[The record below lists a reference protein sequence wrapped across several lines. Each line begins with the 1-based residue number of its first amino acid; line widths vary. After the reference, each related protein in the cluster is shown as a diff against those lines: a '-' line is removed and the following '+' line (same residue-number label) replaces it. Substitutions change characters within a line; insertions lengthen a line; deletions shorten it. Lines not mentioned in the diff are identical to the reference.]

1 VVDNPRAGGAQGT
14 GFYGLTGDA
23 ATLAN
28 LNYQIYTLSQALNG
42 QKPGSTEYL
51 TTLSKLQGLQTQV
64 DAINE
69 KQKTTAGKKKT
80 KETASKR
87 EKLVDNLKRAQDKL
101 NAKLGTQAD
110 VDKAQEALDNFDGK
124 NPDLKPPS
132 ELRYGPQGESLIPGT
147 AAYEAGKIKPAGV
160 TTSTVT
166 SGTGEQIQAGP
177 GFKPGGSAG
186 GTQIQAG
193 PGYKG
198 KTPSVDPKTA
208 WIGYLQ
214 ATFKTLPQEFKNE
227 IDRIFD
233 QALAPNSGWTQD
245 TFNEAIKQTRWYQQT
260 MPSIRNFFLETNDPR
275 NAANFAEKLQIE
287 TANIA
292 AKLENLGIRTQQVD
306 PVTGKV
312 YDNTQTI
319 QGIAMSKL
327 QNGWTDVQLT
337 QHLGDNA
344 QLLFTGGG
352 TIGSSVSTIR
362 NAALNYG
369 ITLDKNYLNTIQT
382 SLLDATDG
390 RDTQYYLNEM
400 RNQAMDLYKP
410 FAESIKQG
418 RTLYE
423 ITNNYRTKMADLLE
437 VDPENITWKD
447 IMNKVIDPTTGNARM
462 LSDFTKQVKQD
473 PLWQY
478 TKNAKETY
486 SNMAVDLMKQ
496 FGFMG

>member
-1 VVDNPRAGGAQGT
+1 VADPRAGGAQGN

-28 LNYQIYTLSQALNG
+28 LNLQIYTLSKTLDG

-51 TTLSKLQGLQTQV
+51 TTLSKLEGLQAQV
-64 DAINE
+64 DTINA
-69 KQKTTAGKKKT
+69 KQKTAATEKKT
-80 KETASKR
+80 KETTSKR
-87 EKLVDNLKRAQDKL
+87 QKLADNLKRAQDKL
-101 NAKLGTQAD
+101 NSKLGTQAD
-110 VDKAQEALDNFDGK
+110 VDKAQEVLDKFDGK
-124 NPDLKPPS
+124 NPELKPPS
-132 ELRYGPQGESLIPGT
+132 ELRFGPSGESLVPGT
-147 AAYEAGKIKPAGV
+147 AAYETGKTKV
-160 TTSTVT
+160 STSTVT
-166 SGTGEQIQAGP
+166 SGVTSSVTSGTTSGATSGVATG
-177 GFKPGGSAG
+177 GG
-186 GTQIQAG
+186 
-193 PGYKG
+193 KV
-198 KTPSVDPKTA
+198 KTPTVDPKTA

-227 IDRIFD
+227 IDKIFE

-245 TFNEAIKQTRWYQQT
+245 TFNQAIQQTKWYQQT
-260 MPSIRNFFLETNDPR
+260 LPSLRNFFLETNDPR
-275 NAANFAEKLQIE
+275 NQANFAEKLQIE
-287 TANIA
+287 TANVA
-292 AKLENLGIRTQQVD
+292 AKLEQLGIRTQQVD

-312 YDNTQTI
+312 YDNSATI

-352 TIGSSVSTIR
+352 TIGSSVSQIR
-362 NAALNYG
+362 SAALNYG
-369 ITLDKNYLNTIQT
+369 INLDKNYLNTIQT

-410 FAESIKQG
+410 FAESIKSG

-423 ITNNYRTKMADLLE
+423 ITNNYRTKMSELLE
-437 VDPENITWKD
+437 VDPDNVSWKD
-447 IMNKVIDPTTGNARM
+447 MMGKVIDPTTGNARM

-486 SNMAVDLMKQ
+486 SNMAADLMKQ

>member
-1 VVDNPRAGGAQGT
+1 VATPNNPYAPQPVSVAEQLRQAYIGLEQIKKQLINSKRGT
-14 GFYGLTGDA
+14 TEYTTAKANLEAAKKRIANLETQDKAERDA
-23 ATLAN
+23 AKGKESTDKRAKLTDALERAKDYGTADDVTKAQN
-28 LNYQIYTLSQALNG
+28 ALN
-42 QKPGSTEYL
+42 
-51 TTLSKLQGLQTQV
+51 
-64 DAINE
+64 A
-69 KQKTTAGKKKT
+69 
-80 KETASKR
+80 
-87 EKLVDNLKRAQDKL
+87 
-101 NAKLGTQAD
+101 
-110 VDKAQEALDNFDGK
+110 FDGK
-124 NPDLKPPS
+124 NPEIKTSASTFQPS
-132 ELRYGPQGESLIPGT
+132 IGSG
-147 AAYEAGKIKPAGV
+147 GKV
-160 TTSTVT
+160 STTVT
-166 SGTGEQIQAGP
+166 SGTTTNTTTSTT
-177 GFKPGGSAG
+177 GGVTG
-186 GTQIQAG
+186 GASN
-193 PGYKG
+193 KG
-198 KTPSVDPKTA
+198 KAPAVDPKTA

-227 IDRIFD
+227 IDKIFD

-245 TFNEAIKQTRWYQQT
+245 TFNEAIQQTKWYQQT
-260 MPSIRNFFLETNDPR
+260 LPSIRSFFLETNDPR
-275 NAANFAEKLQIE
+275 NQANFAEKLQIE
-287 TANIA
+287 TANVA

-319 QGIAMSKL
+319 QGIALSKL

-362 NAALNYG
+362 NAALSYG
-369 ITLDKNYLNTIQT
+369 INLDKNYLNTIQT
-382 SLLDATDG
+382 SLLDMTDG
-390 RDTQYYLNEM
+390 RDTNYYLNEM

-410 FAESIKQG
+410 FAESIKSG

-423 ITNNYRTKMADLLE
+423 ITNNYRTKMSDLLE
-437 VDPENITWKD
+437 VDPENLSWKD
-447 IMNKVIDPTTGNARM
+447 MMNKVIDPTTGNARM

-486 SNMAVDLMKQ
+486 SNMAADLMKQ

>member
-1 VVDNPRAGGAQGT
+1 MVTPRNPYAPEPVSLAEQLRQAYIGLEQVKKQLAGLKRGSAEYKT
-14 GFYGLTGDA
+14 A
-23 ATLAN
+23 KAN
-28 LNYQIYTLSQALNG
+28 LDEAR
-42 QKPGSTEYL
+42 KKVTEL
-51 TTLSKLQGLQTQV
+51 EAEDKKQRTAAK
-64 DAINE
+64 E
-69 KQKTTAGKKKT
+69 KEIAN
-80 KETASKR
+80 KR
-87 EKLVDNLKRAQDKL
+87 AKLVDSLERAKDYGTSDEVTK
-101 NAKLGTQAD
+101 AK
-110 VDKAQEALDNFDGK
+110 EALDKFDGK
-124 NPDLKPPS
+124 NPEFKPSS
-132 ELRYGPQGESLIPGT
+132 EVRYGPSGESLVPGT
-147 AAYEAGKIKPAGV
+147 AEYEAGKTKPTVA
-160 TTSTVT
+160 TTSGTTSGAT
-166 SGTGEQIQAGP
+166 SGTGGT
-177 GFKPGGSAG
+177 AG
-186 GTQIQAG
+186 GTG
-193 PGYKG
+193 GGTSGKG
-198 KTPSVDPKTA
+198 KTPAVDTKTA

-227 IDRIFD
+227 IDKIFE
-233 QALAPNSGWTQD
+233 QALAPGSGWTQD
-245 TFNEAIKQTRWYQQT
+245 TFNEAIQQTKWYQQT

-275 NAANFAEKLQIE
+275 NQANFAEKLQIE
-287 TANIA
+287 TANVA
-292 AKLENLGIRTQQVD
+292 AKLEQLGIRTQQVD

-312 YDNTQTI
+312 YDNSATI

-352 TIGSSVSTIR
+352 TIGSSVTQIR

-410 FAESIKQG
+410 FSESIKSG

-423 ITNNYRTKMADLLE
+423 ITNNYRTKMSELLE
-437 VDPENITWKD
+437 VDPDNLSWKD
-447 IMNKVIDPTTGNARM
+447 MMAKVIDPTTGNARM

-486 SNMAVDLMKQ
+486 SNMAADLMKQ

>member
-1 VVDNPRAGGAQGT
+1 MNPYAPQPVTVAEQLRQAYIGIEQVKKQLAG
-14 GFYGLTGDA
+14 
-23 ATLAN
+23 
-28 LNYQIYTLSQALNG
+28 
-42 QKPGSTEYL
+42 
-51 TTLSKLQGLQTQV
+51 
-64 DAINE
+64 
-69 KQKTTAGKKKT
+69 
-80 KETASKR
+80 
-87 EKLVDNLKRAQDKL
+87 LKRGSKEYKEAKSNLDDAKKRVADLETQDKAER
-101 NAKLGTQAD
+101 NAAKGKASTDKRAKLTDALERAKDYGTSDD
-110 VDKAQEALDNFDGK
+110 VTKAQNALDTFDGK
-124 NPDLKPPS
+124 NPELKPPS
-132 ELRYGPQGESLIPGT
+132 ELRYGPSGESLIPGT
-147 AAYEAGKIKPAGV
+147 AAYEVGKTKP
-160 TTSTVT
+160 STVT
-166 SGTGEQIQAGP
+166 TTTDTSGVQVQAGP

-198 KTPSVDPKTA
+198 KVPTVDPKTA

-214 ATFKTLPQEFKNE
+214 TTFKTLPQEFKNE
-227 IDRIFD
+227 IDRIFE

-245 TFNEAIKQTRWYQQT
+245 TFNEAIQQTKWYQQT
-260 MPSIRNFFLETNDPR
+260 LPSIRSFFLETNDPR
-275 NAANFAEKLQIE
+275 NQANFAEKLQIE
-287 TANIA
+287 TANVA
-292 AKLENLGIRTQQVD
+292 AKLEGLGIRTQQVD

-362 NAALNYG
+362 NAALSYG
-369 ITLDKNYLNTIQT
+369 INLDKNYLNTIQT
-382 SLLDATDG
+382 SLLDMTDG
-390 RDTQYYLNEM
+390 RDTNYYLNEM

-410 FAESIKQG
+410 FAESIKSG

-423 ITNNYRTKMADLLE
+423 ITNNYRTKMSDLLE
-437 VDPENITWKD
+437 VDPENLSWKD
-447 IMNKVIDPTTGNARM
+447 MMNKVIDPTTGNARM

-486 SNMAVDLMKQ
+486 SNMAADLMKQ

>member
-1 VVDNPRAGGAQGT
+1 VADIV
-14 GFYGLTGDA
+14 
-23 ATLAN
+23 
-28 LNYQIYTLSQALNG
+28 SQAILKSLTKALEDG
-42 QKPGSTEYL
+42 TVDPTSDLGKEYSRIISGIQSGID
-51 TTLSKLQGLQTQV
+51 TGET
-64 DAINE
+64 A
-69 KQKTTAGKKKT
+69 KQKKLDAEKDAKT
-80 KETASKR
+80 KKAIAKKR
-87 EKLVDNLKRAQDKL
+87 GQIAVAEAKRQDTTNLKNQLDVLRAKIIDPTDSDRPV
-101 NAKLGTQAD
+101 N
-110 VDKAQEALDNFDGK
+110 
-124 NPDLKPPS
+124 
-132 ELRYGPQGESLIPGT
+132 ELRYGATGESLIPGT
-147 AAYEAGKIKPAGV
+147 DAYAKGITAKPATVG
-160 TTSTVT
+160 TTKFPTSTT
-166 SGTGEQIQAGP
+166 PSITGEQIQAGP

-198 KTPSVDPKTA
+198 KAPTVDPKTA

-214 ATFKTLPQEFKNE
+214 TTFKTLPQEFKNE
-227 IDRIFD
+227 IDKIFE

-245 TFNEAIKQTRWYQQT
+245 TFNAAIEQTKWWQQT
-260 MPSIRNFFLETNDPR
+260 SPSLREFFLNTNDPR
-275 NAANFAEKLQIE
+275 KASKFAQDLQTQ
-287 TANIA
+287 TANVA
-292 AKLENLGIRTQQVD
+292 ATLEALGVRAQQVD

-319 QGIAMSKL
+319 QGIAMSAI
-327 QNGWTDVQLT
+327 QNGWTATQLT
-337 QHLGDNA
+337 QHIGDNA

-352 TIGSSVSTIR
+352 AIGSSVSKIR
-362 NAALNYG
+362 DAARDYG
-369 ITLDKNYLNTIQT
+369 INLDKNYLNTIQT

-423 ITNNYRTKMADLLE
+423 ITNNYRTKMSGLLE
-437 VDPENITWKD
+437 VDPENISWKD
-447 IMNKVIDPTTGNARM
+447 MMNKVIDPTTGNARM
-462 LSDFTKQVKQD
+462 ESDFIKQVKQD

-496 FGFMG
+496 FGFLG

>member
-1 VVDNPRAGGAQGT
+1 MATPNNPYAPQPVSVAEQLRQA
-14 GFYGLTGDA
+14 YIGLE
-23 ATLAN
+23 
-28 LNYQIYTLSQALNG
+28 QIKKQLTNS
-42 QKPGSTEYL
+42 KRGSTEYTKAKTDLDAAKKRVADLETQDKAERDAAKGKVSTDKRAKL
-51 TTLSKLQGLQTQV
+51 T
-64 DAINE
+64 DALE
-69 KQKTTAGKKKT
+69 RAKDYGTADDVT
-80 KETASKR
+80 KAK
-87 EKLVDNLKRAQDKL
+87 EKLDI
-101 NAKLGTQAD
+101 
-110 VDKAQEALDNFDGK
+110 FDGK
-124 NPDLKPPS
+124 NPDVKITTASTIATSIGAGGLVVTPVTDDTKT
-132 ELRYGPQGESLIPGT
+132 GGT
-147 AAYEAGKIKPAGV
+147 
-160 TTSTVT
+160 T
-166 SGTGEQIQAGP
+166 
-177 GFKPGGSAG
+177 GGSG
-186 GTQIQAG
+186 
-193 PGYKG
+193 KG
-198 KTPSVDPKTA
+198 KAPAVDPKAA

-227 IDRIFD
+227 IDKIFE

-245 TFNEAIKQTRWYQQT
+245 TFNQAIQQTKWYQQT
-260 MPSIRNFFLETNDPR
+260 LPSLRNFFLETNDPR
-275 NAANFAEKLQIE
+275 NQSNFAEKLQIE
-287 TANIA
+287 TANVA
-292 AKLENLGIRTQQVD
+292 AKLEQLGIRTQQVD

-312 YDNTQTI
+312 YDNSATI

-352 TIGSSVSTIR
+352 TIGSSVTTIR

-390 RDTQYYLNEM
+390 RDTNYYLNEM

-410 FAESIKQG
+410 FAESIKSG

-423 ITNNYRTKMADLLE
+423 ITNNYRTKMSELLE
-437 VDPENITWKD
+437 VDADNLSWKD
-447 IMNKVIDPTTGNARM
+447 MMGKVIDPTTGNARM

-486 SNMAVDLMKQ
+486 SNMAADLMKQ

>member
-1 VVDNPRAGGAQGT
+1 MATPNNPYAPQPVSLAEQLRQAYIGVEQIKKQ
-14 GFYGLTGDA
+14 LTGLKRGSA
-23 ATLAN
+23 EYKTAKAN
-28 LNYQIYTLSQALNG
+28 LDTAKEKIKELEAQDQA
-42 QKPGSTEYL
+42 ER
-51 TTLSKLQGLQTQV
+51 
-64 DAINE
+64 
-69 KQKTTAGKKKT
+69 TATKG
-80 KETASKR
+80 KETANKR
-87 EKLVDNLKRAQDKL
+87 AKLVDALERAKDYGTADDVTKAQNAL
-101 NAKLGTQAD
+101 NA
-110 VDKAQEALDNFDGK
+110 FDGK
-124 NPDLKPPS
+124 NPELKPSS
-132 ELRYGPQGESLIPGT
+132 EIRYGKSGESLVPGT
-147 AAYEAGKIKPAGV
+147 AEYETGKTKIGTIPATSAV
-160 TTSTVT
+160 TSSVT
-166 SGTGEQIQAGP
+166 SGTTSGT
-177 GFKPGGSAG
+177 GGQVSTG
-186 GTQIQAG
+186 
-193 PGYKG
+193 G
-198 KTPSVDPKTA
+198 KTKTPTVDPKTA

-227 IDRIFD
+227 IDKIFE
-233 QALAPNSGWTQD
+233 QALAPNSGWTQE
-245 TFNEAIKQTRWYQQT
+245 TFNAAIQQTKWYQQT
-260 MPSIRNFFLETNDPR
+260 LPSIRNFFLETNDPR

-292 AKLENLGIRTQQVD
+292 AKLEALGIRTQQVD

-312 YDNTQTI
+312 YDNSQTI

-382 SLLDATDG
+382 SLLDMTDG

-437 VDPENITWKD
+437 VDPENLSWKD
-447 IMNKVIDPTTGNARM
+447 MMNKVIDPTTGNARM

-486 SNMAVDLMKQ
+486 SNMAADLMKQ

>member
-1 VVDNPRAGGAQGT
+1 MADPRTGGAQGT

-28 LNYQIYTLSQALNG
+28 LSVQIYTLSQTLNG

-51 TTLSKLQGLQTQV
+51 TTLSTLEGLQAQV
-64 DAINE
+64 DAINA
-69 KQKTTAGKKKT
+69 KQKTIAGKKKT
-80 KETASKR
+80 KETTSKR
-87 EKLVDNLKRAQDKL
+87 EKLADNLKRAQDKL

-110 VDKAQEALDNFDGK
+110 VDKAQEALDKFDGK

-147 AAYEAGKIKPAGV
+147 AAYEAGKIKPASAP
-160 TTSTVT
+160 TSAVT
-166 SGTGEQIQAGP
+166 SGTTSAVTSGTTSDTGVT
-177 GFKPGGSAG
+177 GG
-186 GTQIQAG
+186 
-193 PGYKG
+193 KG
-198 KTPSVDPKTA
+198 KVPSVDPKTA

-362 NAALNYG
+362 NAALSYG

-382 SLLDATDG
+382 SLLDMTDG

-410 FAESIKQG
+410 FAESIKSG

-423 ITNNYRTKMADLLE
+423 ITNNYRTKMSDLLE
-437 VDPENITWKD
+437 VDPENLSWKD

>member
-1 VVDNPRAGGAQGT
+1 VADIV
-14 GFYGLTGDA
+14 
-23 ATLAN
+23 
-28 LNYQIYTLSQALNG
+28 SQAILNALT
-42 QKPGSTEYL
+42 KALEDGSVDPTSDLGKEYSRIISGIQSGID
-51 TTLSKLQGLQTQV
+51 TAET
-64 DAINE
+64 A
-69 KQKTTAGKKKT
+69 KQKKLDAEKDAKT
-80 KETASKR
+80 KKNIAKKR
-87 EKLVDNLKRAQDKL
+87 GQIAVAEAKKQDTTKLESELQVLRAKII
-101 NAKLGTQAD
+101 
-110 VDKAQEALDNFDGK
+110 
-124 NPDLKPPS
+124 NPTDPDRFTN
-132 ELRYGPQGESLIPGT
+132 ELRYGSMGESLIPGT
-147 AAYEAGKIKPAGV
+147 DAYAKGTTKPATVG
-160 TTSTVT
+160 TTKFPTSTT
-166 SGTGEQIQAGP
+166 PSITGEQIQAGP

-198 KTPSVDPKTA
+198 KTPAVDPKTA

-362 NAALNYG
+362 NAALSYG
-369 ITLDKNYLNTIQT
+369 INLDKNYLNTIQT
-382 SLLDATDG
+382 SLLDMTDG

-423 ITNNYRTKMADLLE
+423 ITNNYRTKMSDLLE
-437 VDPENITWKD
+437 VDPENLSWKD

>member
-1 VVDNPRAGGAQGT
+1 MVEKTNPAVRKDTVTVAEQLRQA
-14 GFYGLTGDA
+14 YIGLYQFKQQLASSKYNSTA
-23 ATLAN
+23 YKTALAN
-28 LNYQIYTLSQALNG
+28 KIATEERIAELETLEKSER
-42 QKPGSTEYL
+42 KTVTEKKST
-51 TTLSKLQGLQTQV
+51 
-64 DAINE
+64 D
-69 KQKTTAGKKKT
+69 
-80 KETASKR
+80 KR
-87 EKLVDNLKRAQDKL
+87 KKL
-101 NAKLGTQAD
+101 NESLQRAKDYGTAD
-110 VDKAQEALDNFDGK
+110 EVTKAQEALDKFDGK
-124 NPDLKPPS
+124 NPELKPPS

-147 AAYEAGKIKPAGV
+147 AAYETGKIKP
-160 TTSTVT
+160 STVT
-166 SGTGEQIQAGP
+166 TTTDTSGVQVQAGP

-227 IDRIFD
+227 IDKIFD

-362 NAALNYG
+362 NAALSYG

-382 SLLDATDG
+382 SLLDMTDG
-390 RDTQYYLNEM
+390 RDTNYYLNEM

-410 FAESIKQG
+410 FAESIKSG

-423 ITNNYRTKMADLLE
+423 VTNNYRTKMADLLE
-437 VDPENITWKD
+437 VDPENLSWKD
-447 IMNKVIDPTTGNARM
+447 MMNKVIDPATGNARM

>member
-1 VVDNPRAGGAQGT
+1 MNPYATQPITVAEQLRQAYIGIEQVKKQ
-14 GFYGLTGDA
+14 LTG
-23 ATLAN
+23 L
-28 LNYQIYTLSQALNG
+28 
-42 QKPGSTEYL
+42 KRGSTEYTKAKANL
-51 TTLSKLQGLQTQV
+51 DDAKKRVADLETQDKAERTV
-64 DAINE
+64 A
-69 KQKTTAGKKKT
+69 KG
-80 KETASKR
+80 KETT
-87 EKLVDNLKRAQDKL
+87 DKRAKLTDALERAKDYGTADDVTKAQNAL
-101 NAKLGTQAD
+101 NA
-110 VDKAQEALDNFDGK
+110 FDGK
-124 NPDLKPPS
+124 NPELKPPS
-132 ELRYGPQGESLIPGT
+132 ELRYGTTGESLVPGT
-147 AAYEAGKIKPAGV
+147 TAYTSSTTVKDTSVAPKPGGLIVDGTNPAGV
-160 TTSTVT
+160 QV
-166 SGTGEQIQAGP
+166 
-177 GFKPGGSAG
+177 
-186 GTQIQAG
+186 QAG

-198 KTPSVDPKTA
+198 KVPTVDPKTA

-227 IDRIFD
+227 IDKIFE
-233 QALAPNSGWTQD
+233 QALAPNSGWSQD
-245 TFNEAIKQTRWYQQT
+245 TFNQAIQQTKWYQQT
-260 MPSIRNFFLETNDPR
+260 LPSIRNFFLETNDPR

-287 TANIA
+287 TANVA
-292 AKLENLGIRTQQVD
+292 AKLELLGIRTQQVD

-312 YDNTQTI
+312 YDNSSTI

-344 QLLFTGGG
+344 QLLFTGSG
-352 TIGSSVSTIR
+352 TIGSSITTIR

-369 ITLDKNYLNTIQT
+369 INIDKNYLNTIQT

-390 RDTQYYLNEM
+390 RDANYYLNEM

-410 FAESIKQG
+410 FAESIKSG

-437 VDPENITWKD
+437 VDADNLSWKD
-447 IMNKVIDPTTGNARM
+447 MMAKVIDPTTGNARM

-486 SNMAVDLMKQ
+486 SNMAADLMKQ

>member
-1 VVDNPRAGGAQGT
+1 VADIISQSILSALTKALENGSVDPTSDLG
-14 GFYGLTGDA
+14 
-23 ATLAN
+23 
-28 LNYQIYTLSQALNG
+28 
-42 QKPGSTEYL
+42 KEYL
-51 TTLSKLQGLQTQV
+51 RIISGIQSGV
-64 DAINE
+64 DKTKDA
-69 KQKTTAGKKKT
+69 KQKKLDAEKDAKT
-80 KETASKR
+80 KEAIGRQKGKIASAKAQNKDTATLEIAL
-87 EKLVDNLKRAQDKL
+87 EKLRQKIINP
-101 NAKLGTQAD
+101 
-110 VDKAQEALDNFDGK
+110 LDPERFT
-124 NPDLKPPS
+124 S
-132 ELRYGPQGESLIPGT
+132 QLRYGTTGESLVPGT
-147 AAYEAGKIKPAGV
+147 TAYTSSTTVKDTSVAPKPGGLIVDGTNPAGV
-160 TTSTVT
+160 QV
-166 SGTGEQIQAGP
+166 QAGP
-177 GFKPGGSAG
+177 GFKPGGSTG

-198 KTPSVDPKTA
+198 KAPTVDPKTA

-227 IDRIFD
+227 IDKIFE

-245 TFNEAIKQTRWYQQT
+245 TFNQAIQQTKWYQQT
-260 MPSIRNFFLETNDPR
+260 LPSIRNFFLETNDPR

-287 TANIA
+287 TANVA

-352 TIGSSVSTIR
+352 TIGSSVSQIR
-362 NAALNYG
+362 NAALSYG
-369 ITLDKNYLNTIQT
+369 INLDKNYLNTIQT

-390 RDTQYYLNEM
+390 RDTTYYLNEM

-410 FAESIKQG
+410 FAESIKSG

-437 VDPENITWKD
+437 VDPENLSWKD
-447 IMNKVIDPTTGNARM
+447 MMNKVIDPTTGNARM

-496 FGFMG
+496 FGFIG